1 MQLDETREALNKFA
15 KYVVQQSR
23 SNLTKSDKNV
33 SKELYNSLGY
43 DLNVSKNSFQL
54 EFLMEDYGIFQDKGV
69 KGKDPSKVSP
79 NAKITGQQAPN
90 SPYKFGSGNYS
101 GQWSRFVGKLEIWA
115 KKKNVRLRD
124 EKGRFK
130 KGNYKTI
137 AQIIAGNIYNR
148 GIRPSMFFT
157 KPFEKAFKGL
167 NEELIKAYALDVEK
181 FMATTIKDNLKK

>member
-43 DLNVSKNSFQL
+43 DLNVSKNSFSL
-54 EFLMEDYGIFQDKGV
+54 SLLMEDYGVFQDKGV
-69 KGKDPSKVSP
+69 KGKTSS
-79 NAKITGQQAPN
+79 AKAPN
-90 SPYKFGSGNYS
+90 SPFQFGSGTGKKGGLTN
-101 GQWSRFVGKLEIWA
+101 GIDKWVRRRRFQF
-115 KKKNVRLRD
+115 RD
-124 EKGRFK
+124 KKGRFMS
-130 KGNYKTI
+130 YQSTAFLI
-137 AQIIAGNIYNR
+137 TRSIYNK
-148 GIRPSMFFT
+148 GIKPSMFFT

>member
-43 DLNVSKNSFQL
+43 DLNVSKNSFSL
-54 EFLMEDYGIFQDKGV
+54 SLLMKDYGMFQDKGV
-69 KGKDPSKVSP
+69 KGKTSS
-79 NAKITGQQAPN
+79 AKAPN
-90 SPYKFGSGNYS
+90 SPFQFGSGTGEKGGLTN
-101 GQWSRFVGKLEIWA
+101 GIDKWVRRRRFQF
-115 KKKNVRLRD
+115 RD
-124 EKGRFK
+124 NKGRFMS
-130 KGNYKTI
+130 YQSTAFLI
-137 AQIIAGNIYNR
+137 TRSIYNK
-148 GIRPSMFFT
+148 GIKPSMFFT

>member
-15 KYVVQQSR
+15 KYVIQQSR
-23 SNLTKSDKNV
+23 SNLTKSGKNF

-43 DLNVSKNSFQL
+43 DLNVSKNSFSL
-54 EFLMEDYGIFQDKGV
+54 SLLMEDYGMFQDKGV
-69 KGKDPSKVSP
+69 KGKDPSKVSK
-79 NAKITGQQAPN
+79 NAKIKGQQAPN

-101 GQWSRFVGKLEIWA
+101 GQWSKFVGKLEVWA
-115 KKKNVRLRD
+115 KKKNIRLRD